1 VDQQQAHHEAD
12 QHHECSMAKIRAK
25 EVKASQKHEQKM
37 LELKVHQSEIE
48 VHERAMSQLA
58 LLSPIASSSSSP
70 AMSALDLDFLNG
82 YIPNI
87 S

>member
-1 VDQQQAHHEAD
+1 
-12 QHHECSMAKIRAK
+12 MAKIRAK

-37 LELKVHQSEIE
+37 LELKVCQSEIE
-48 VHERAMSQLA
+48 VHEMAMSQLA
-58 LLSPIASSSSSP
+58 LPSPIASSSSSP

>member
-1 VDQQQAHHEAD
+1 
-12 QHHECSMAKIRAK
+12 MAKIRAK

-48 VHERAMSQLA
+48 VHERAVSQLA
-58 LLSPIASSSSSP
+58 LPSP